1 MKNLLIG
8 LVLSVAVSAPVFADE
23 APSVNCTELS
33 GVARAVMS
41 ARQTGVP
48 MHKVMAV
55 AGDNVIYKRF
65 VMESFEEHQY
75 SSKSVRD
82 QVINEYGNK
91 WHLICLKAFGEK

>member
-1 MKNLLIG
+1 
-8 LVLSVAVSAPVFADE
+8 
-23 APSVNCTELS
+23 
-33 GVARAVMS
+33 
-41 ARQTGVP
+41 
-48 MHKVMAV
+48 MHKVMTV

-91 WHLICLKAFGEK
+91 WHLICLKAFSEK